1 MRKYLK
7 IALLTLTFTSCEQ
20 DYLDVVP
27 DNIATI
33 DLAFNTRSTA
43 ENFLSTCYS
52 YIPEHAHVEQN
63 FSLLAGDEVWYYA
76 ENDFYMN
83 NETSFRVAKGMQNSS
98 SPYLNYWEGGRGA
111 PHSLFNALRDCN
123 IFLENLVEVPGL
135 EEDERVRWLDEV
147 KILKAFYHF
156 WLMQMYGPI
165 PIVDTNIPVSAPS
178 SETNVRRA
186 SIDEVVSYLTELIN
200 QVIEADNL
208 PGLINY
214 VYTEQGRITMPIAKA
229 LKAKILMLSASPIY
243 NGNTD
248 FSSLIDNQGNS
259 LVSQSYD
266 PQKWILAKDA
276 ILDAIESAE
285 ANGHSLFQFNQ
296 QIPINGGINE
306 QITQELSLR
315 AAITEPFN
323 PEIIW
328 AFSAD
333 WTGEL
338 QQWCQP
344 RWTSDHAALFGFT
357 KKSHA
362 PTLNMAETFY
372 SRNGVPID
380 EDLSWDYGNRFD
392 VVQTPILDADNQNY
406 HEFYI
411 EDDYATAKL
420 HTFREPR
427 FYSTL
432 GFDGGKWFSLETE
445 NINFIPHLNA
455 KAGAPSG
462 KQGFEIYSITGYF
475 AKKLV
480 HYENI
485 ISLEG
490 STIKGYSFPIIR
502 LSDLYLMYAEA
513 SNETKAAPDS
523 EVYEYIQKVRD
534 RAGLDDGGDLV
545 STWQIH
551 SANPSKPT
559 TKDGMRSIIHQERMI
574 ELALEG
580 HRYWDI
586 RRWKLAGEYFSKPI
600 RGWNISKPDVEGFYE
615 VENIFYRNYLTKDYL
630 WPISQT
636 ELLRN
641 PNLIQNPGW

>member
-1 MRKYLK
+1 MKKTLA
-7 IALLTLTFTSCEQ
+7 IFLLFLISCEK
-20 DYLDVVP
+20 DFLDVVP

-33 DLAFNTRSTA
+33 DLAFNTRSGA
-43 ENFLSTCYS
+43 ENFLSTCYN

-63 FSLLAGDEVWYYA
+63 FSMLAGDEVWYYA

-83 NETSFRVAKGMQNSS
+83 NETSFRVAKGLQNSA

-111 PHSLFNALRDCN
+111 PKSLFVAIRDCN
-123 IFLENLVEVPGL
+123 IFLENLVAVPGL
-135 EEDERVRWLDEV
+135 EEQERLRWLDEV
-147 KILKAFYHF
+147 KVLKAFYHF

-165 PIVDTNIPVSAPS
+165 PIIKTNVPVSAPS
-178 SETNVRRA
+178 AETNLYRA
-186 SIDEVVSYLTELIN
+186 SIDEIVNYLTDLLDE
-200 QVIEADNL
+200 VIESNNL

-229 LKAKILMLSASPIY
+229 LKAKILMLSASPIF
-243 NGNTD
+243 NGNSD
-248 FSSLIDNQGNS
+248 FSSLVDSQGNS
-259 LVSQSYD
+259 LVNQSYD
-266 PQKWILAKDA
+266 PQKWVLAKEA
-276 ILDAIESAE
+276 LFQAIESAE
-285 ANGHSLFQFNQ
+285 SNGHSLYQFNQ
-296 QIPINGGINE
+296 QLPIIGGAND
-306 QITQELSLR
+306 QIIQELSLR
-315 AAITEPFN
+315 AAITDPFN
-323 PEIIW
+323 SEIIW

-344 RWTSDHAALFGFT
+344 RWTADHSALFGYT

-362 PTLNMAETFY
+362 PTLNMVETFY
-372 SRNGVPID
+372 TRNGVPID

-392 VVQTPILDADNQNY
+392 VIQTASLDTNNDNY
-406 HEFYI
+406 HEFYL
-411 EDDYATAKL
+411 ENDYSTAKL

-485 ISLEG
+485 ISLES

-502 LSDLYLMYAEA
+502 LADLYLMYAEA
-513 SNETKAAPDS
+513 SNETKAAPDAD
-523 EVYEYIQKVRD
+523 VYEYIQKVRD
-534 RAGLDDGGDLV
+534 RAGLDEGGDLV
-545 STWQIH
+545 NTWQMH
-551 SANPSKPT
+551 SSNPSKPM
-559 TKDGMRSIIHQERMI
+559 TKEGMRKIIHQERMI

-580 HRYWDI
+580 HRYWDL

-600 RGWNISKPDVEGFYE
+600 QGWNIFKPDVESFYE
-615 VENIFYRNYLTKDYL
+615 VENIFYRNYITKDYL

-641 PNLIQNPGW
+641 PNLIQNPG

>member
-1 MRKYLK
+1 MKKYVIILF
-7 IALLTLTFTSCEQ
+7 IISTSCEK

-43 ENFLSTCYS
+43 ENFLSTCYT
-52 YIPEHAHVEQN
+52 YIPEHANVEQN
-63 FSLLAGDEVWYYA
+63 FSLLAGDEIWYYA

-83 NETSFRVAKGMQNSS
+83 NETSFRLAKGMQNSA

-135 EEDERVRWLDEV
+135 EEDERLKWLDEV
-147 KILKAFYHF
+147 KVLKAFYHF

-165 PIVDTNIPVSAPS
+165 PIIDQNIPVGASPE
-178 SETNVRRA
+178 ETNVKRE
-186 SIDEVVSYLTELIN
+186 SIDDIVSYLVQILDE
-200 QVIEADNL
+200 VIEAENL

-214 VYTEQGRITMPIAKA
+214 IYTDMGRITMPIAKA
-229 LKAKILMLSASPIY
+229 LKAKILVLAASPIF

-248 FSSLIDNQGNS
+248 LSELTDNLGNK
-259 LVSQSYD
+259 LVSQVYD
-266 PQKWILAKDA
+266 PQKWVYARDA
-276 ILDAIESAE
+276 LFEAIESAHL
-285 ANGHSLFQFNQ
+285 NGHQLYEFNQ
-296 QIPINGGINE
+296 QIPIIGGINE
-306 QITQELSLR
+306 EITRELSLR

-323 PEIIW
+323 TEIVW
-328 AFSAD
+328 AFAPE
-333 WTGEL
+333 WTGDL
-338 QQWCQP
+338 QMWCQP
-344 RWTSDHAALFGFT
+344 RWTADHSALFGFT

-362 PTLNMAETFY
+362 PTLNMVETFY
-372 SRNGVPID
+372 TNNGVPID
-380 EDLSWDYGNRFD
+380 EDLTWDYGNRYD
-392 VVQTPILDADNQNY
+392 VIQTPLFDSNNENF

-411 EDDYATAKL
+411 EDDYYTAKL
-420 HTFREPR
+420 HTYREPR
-427 FYSTL
+427 FYSSI

-455 KAGAPSG
+455 KAGAASG
-462 KQGFEIYSITGYF
+462 KQGFEIYSITGFF

-485 ISLEG
+485 ISLQG

-502 LSDLYLMYAEA
+502 LSDLYLMYSEA
-513 SNETKAAPDS
+513 LNETKAAPDA
-523 EVYEYIQKVRD
+523 EVYEYIQRVRT
-534 RAGLDDGGDLV
+534 RAGLDAGGDILN
-545 STWQIH
+545 TWQMY
-551 SANPSKPT
+551 STNPSKPM
-559 TKDGMRSIIHQERMI
+559 TKDGMRKIIHQERMI

-580 HRYWDI
+580 HRYWDLK
-586 RRWKLAGEYFSKPI
+586 RWKLATEYFNKPI
-600 RGWNISKPDVEGFYE
+600 QGWNIFKSDVEGFYE
-615 VENIFYRNYLTKDYL
+615 VENIFYRNFSTKDYL
-630 WPISQT
+630 WPISQN

>member
-1 MRKYLK
+1 MKKTCL
-7 IALLTLTFTSCEQ
+7 IFVLIFTACEK

-43 ENFLSTCYS
+43 ENFLSTCYT

-63 FSLLAGDEVWYYA
+63 FSMLAGDEVWYYA

-111 PHSLFNALRDCN
+111 PHSLFVALRDCN
-123 IFLENLVEVPGL
+123 IFLENLVAVPGL
-135 EEDERVRWLDEV
+135 EEAERLRWLDEV
-147 KILKAFYHF
+147 KVLKAFYHF

-165 PIVDTNIPVSAPS
+165 PIVKTNIPVSAPS
-178 SETNVRRA
+178 SETNVYRA
-186 SIDEVVSYLTELIN
+186 SIDEVVAYLTALLDE
-200 QVIEADNL
+200 VIEAENL

-214 VYTEQGRITMPIAKA
+214 IYTENGRITMPIAKA

-248 FSSLIDNQGNS
+248 FSSLVDSQGNS
-259 LVSQSYD
+259 LVNQSYD
-266 PQKWILAKDA
+266 PQKWVLAKDA
-276 ILDAIESAE
+276 LLEAIESAE
-285 ANGHSLFQFNQ
+285 ANGHSLYQFNQ
-296 QIPINGGINE
+296 QLPINGGLND
-306 QITQELSLR
+306 QVTQELSLR

-323 PEIIW
+323 SEIIW
-328 AFSAD
+328 AFTAD

-344 RWTSDHAALFGFT
+344 RWSADHSALFGYT

-362 PTLNMAETFY
+362 PTLNMVETFY

-380 EDLSWDYGNRFD
+380 EDVSWDYGNRFD
-392 VVQTPILDADNQNY
+392 VVQTPIFDADNENY

-411 EDDYATAKL
+411 ENNYATAKL

-445 NINFIPHLNA
+445 NINNIPHLNA

-513 SNETKAAPDS
+513 SNETKAAPDAD
-523 EVYEYIQKVRD
+523 VYEYIQRVRD
-534 RAGLDDGGDLV
+534 RAGLDEGGDIV
-545 STWQIH
+545 SSWQTH
-551 SANPSKPT
+551 SSNPSKPS
-559 TKDGMRSIIHQERMI
+559 TKEGMRAIIQQERMI

-580 HRYWDI
+580 HRYWDL

-600 RGWNISKPDVEGFYE
+600 RGWNIFKPDVESFYE

>member
-1 MRKYLK
+1 MKK
-7 IALLTLTFTSCEQ
+7 IFLIFVLIFTACEK

-43 ENFLSTCYS
+43 ENFLSTCYT

-63 FSLLAGDEVWYYA
+63 FSMLAGDEVWYYA

-111 PHSLFNALRDCN
+111 PHSLFVALRDCN
-123 IFLENLVEVPGL
+123 IFLENLVAVPGL
-135 EEDERVRWLDEV
+135 EEAERLRWLDEV
-147 KILKAFYHF
+147 KVLKAFYHF

-165 PIVDTNIPVSAPS
+165 PIVKTNIPVSAPS
-178 SETNVRRA
+178 SETNVYRA
-186 SIDEVVSYLTELIN
+186 SIDEVVAYLTALLDE
-200 QVIEADNL
+200 VIEAENL

-214 VYTEQGRITMPIAKA
+214 IYTENGRITMPIAKA

-248 FSSLIDNQGNS
+248 FSSLVDSQGNS
-259 LVSQSYD
+259 LVNQSYD
-266 PQKWILAKDA
+266 PQKWVLAKDA
-276 ILDAIESAE
+276 LLEAIESAE
-285 ANGHSLFQFNQ
+285 ANGHSLYQFNQ
-296 QIPINGGINE
+296 QLPINGGLND
-306 QITQELSLR
+306 QVTQELSLR

-323 PEIIW
+323 SEIIW
-328 AFSAD
+328 AFTAD

-344 RWTSDHAALFGFT
+344 RWSADHSALFGYT

-362 PTLNMAETFY
+362 PTLNMVETFY

-380 EDLSWDYGNRFD
+380 EDISWDYGNRFD
-392 VVQTPILDADNQNY
+392 VVQTPIFNADNENY

-411 EDDYATAKL
+411 ENDYATAKL

-445 NINFIPHLNA
+445 NINNIPHLNA

-513 SNETKAAPDS
+513 SNETKAAPDAD
-523 EVYEYIQKVRD
+523 VYEYIQRVRD
-534 RAGLDDGGDLV
+534 RAGLDEGGDIV
-545 STWQIH
+545 SSWQTH
-551 SANPSKPT
+551 SSNPSKPS
-559 TKDGMRSIIHQERMI
+559 TKEGMRAIIQQERMI

-580 HRYWDI
+580 HRYWDL

-600 RGWNISKPDVEGFYE
+600 RGWNIFKPDVESFYE

>member
-1 MRKYLK
+1 MRKIL
-7 IALLTLTFTSCEQ
+7 ILFVLIFTSCED

-43 ENFLSTCYS
+43 ENFLSTCYT

-111 PHSLFNALRDCN
+111 PRSLFNALRDCN
-123 IFLENLVEVPGL
+123 IFLDNLVAVPGL
-135 EEDERVRWLDEV
+135 EEEERIRWLDEV
-147 KILKAFYHF
+147 KVLKAFYHF

-178 SETNVRRA
+178 TETNVYRA
-186 SIDEVVSYLTELIN
+186 SIDEVVTYLTELLDE
-200 QVIEADNL
+200 VIVADNL

-229 LKAKILMLSASPIY
+229 LKAKILMLSASPIF

-259 LVSQSYD
+259 LVNQSYD
-266 PQKWILAKDA
+266 PQKWVLAKDA
-276 ILDAIESAE
+276 LLDAIESAE
-285 ANGHSLFQFNQ
+285 ANGHSLYQFNQ
-296 QIPINGGINE
+296 QLPIIGGISD

-323 PEIIW
+323 SEIIW

-344 RWTSDHAALFGFT
+344 RWTADHSALFGYT

-362 PTLNMAETFY
+362 PTLNMVETFY
-372 SRNGVPID
+372 TRNGVPID
-380 EDLSWDYGNRFD
+380 EDISWEYGNRFD
-392 VVQTPILDADNQNY
+392 VVQTPILDADNENY

-445 NINFIPHLNA
+445 NMNFIPHLNA

-490 STIKGYSFPIIR
+490 STIQGYSFPIIR

-513 SNETKAAPDS
+513 SNETKAAPDAD
-523 EVYEYIQKVRD
+523 VYEYIQKVRD
-534 RAGLDDGGDLV
+534 RAGLDVGGDLV
-545 STWQIH
+545 STWQMH
-551 SANPSKPT
+551 SANPSKPS
-559 TKDGMRSIIHQERMI
+559 TKDGMRAIIHQERMI

-580 HRYWDI
+580 HRYWDL

-600 RGWNISKPDVEGFYE
+600 RGWNIFKPDVAGFYE

>member
-1 MRKYLK
+1 MRKIL
-7 IALLTLTFTSCEQ
+7 ILFVLIFTSCED

-43 ENFLSTCYS
+43 ENFLSTCYT

-111 PHSLFNALRDCN
+111 PRSLFNALRDCN
-123 IFLENLVEVPGL
+123 IFLDNLVAVPGL
-135 EEDERVRWLDEV
+135 EEEERIRWLDEV
-147 KILKAFYHF
+147 KVLKAFYHF

-178 SETNVRRA
+178 TETNVYRA
-186 SIDEVVSYLTELIN
+186 SIDEVVTYLTDLLDE
-200 QVIEADNL
+200 VIVADNL

-229 LKAKILMLSASPIY
+229 LKAKILMLSASPIF

-259 LVSQSYD
+259 LVNQSYD
-266 PQKWILAKDA
+266 PQKWVLAKDA
-276 ILDAIESAE
+276 LLDAIESAE
-285 ANGHSLFQFNQ
+285 ANGHSLYQFNQ
-296 QIPINGGINE
+296 QLPIIGGISD

-323 PEIIW
+323 SEIIW

-344 RWTSDHAALFGFT
+344 RWTADHSALFGYT

-362 PTLNMAETFY
+362 PTLNMVETFY
-372 SRNGVPID
+372 TRNGVPID
-380 EDLSWDYGNRFD
+380 EDISWEYGNRFD
-392 VVQTPILDADNQNY
+392 VVQTPILDADNENY

-445 NINFIPHLNA
+445 NMNFIPHLNA

-490 STIKGYSFPIIR
+490 STIQGYSFPIIR

-513 SNETKAAPDS
+513 SNETKAAPDAD
-523 EVYEYIQKVRD
+523 VYEYIQKVRD
-534 RAGLDDGGDLV
+534 RAGLDVGGDLV
-545 STWQIH
+545 STWQMH
-551 SANPSKPT
+551 SANPSKPS
-559 TKDGMRSIIHQERMI
+559 TKDGMRAIIHQERMI

-580 HRYWDI
+580 HRYWDL

-600 RGWNISKPDVEGFYE
+600 RGWNIFKPDVAGFYE

>member
-1 MRKYLK
+1 MKKYVIILF
-7 IALLTLTFTSCEQ
+7 IISTSCEK

-43 ENFLSTCYS
+43 ENFLSTCYT
-52 YIPEHAHVEQN
+52 YIPEHANVEQN
-63 FSLLAGDEVWYYA
+63 FSLLAGDEIWYYA

-83 NETSFRVAKGMQNSS
+83 NETSFRLAKGMQNSA

-135 EEDERVRWLDEV
+135 EEDERLKWIDEV
-147 KILKAFYHF
+147 KVLKAFYHF

-165 PIVDTNIPVSAPS
+165 PIIDQNIPVGASPE
-178 SETNVRRA
+178 ETNVKRE
-186 SIDEVVSYLTELIN
+186 SIDDVVNYLVQILDE
-200 QVIEADNL
+200 VIEAENL

-214 VYTEQGRITMPIAKA
+214 IYTDMGRITMPIAKA
-229 LKAKILMLSASPIY
+229 LKAKILVLAASPIF

-248 FSSLIDNQGNS
+248 LSELTDNLGNK
-259 LVSQSYD
+259 LVSQVYD
-266 PQKWILAKDA
+266 PQKWVYARDA
-276 ILDAIESAE
+276 LFEAIESAHL
-285 ANGHSLFQFNQ
+285 NGHQLYEFNQ
-296 QIPINGGINE
+296 QIPIIGGINE
-306 QITQELSLR
+306 EITRELSLR

-323 PEIIW
+323 TEIVW
-328 AFSAD
+328 AFAPE
-333 WTGEL
+333 WTGDL
-338 QQWCQP
+338 QMWCQP
-344 RWTSDHAALFGFT
+344 RWTADHSALFGYT

-372 SRNGVPID
+372 TNNGVPID
-380 EDLSWDYGNRFD
+380 EDLTWDYGNRYD
-392 VVQTPILDADNQNY
+392 VIQTPLFDSNNENF

-411 EDDYATAKL
+411 EDDYYTAKL
-420 HTFREPR
+420 HTYREPR
-427 FYSTL
+427 FYSSI

-455 KAGAPSG
+455 KAGAASG
-462 KQGFEIYSITGYF
+462 KQGFEIYSITGF
-475 AKKLV
+475 FSKKLV

-485 ISLEG
+485 ISLQG

-502 LSDLYLMYAEA
+502 LSDLYLMYSEA
-513 SNETKAAPDS
+513 LNETKAAPDA
-523 EVYEYIQKVRD
+523 EVYEYIQRVRT
-534 RAGLDDGGDLV
+534 RAGLDAGGDILN
-545 STWQIH
+545 TWQMY
-551 SANPSKPT
+551 STNPSKPM
-559 TKDGMRSIIHQERMI
+559 TKDGMRKIIHQERMI

-580 HRYWDI
+580 HRYWDLK
-586 RRWKLAGEYFSKPI
+586 RWKLATEYFNKPI
-600 RGWNISKPDVEGFYE
+600 QGWNIFRSDVEGFYE
-615 VENIFYRNYLTKDYL
+615 VENIFYRNFSTKDYL
-630 WPISQT
+630 WPISQN

>member
-1 MRKYLK
+1 MKKYVIILF
-7 IALLTLTFTSCEQ
+7 IISTSCEK

-43 ENFLSTCYS
+43 ENFLSTCYT
-52 YIPEHAHVEQN
+52 YIPEHANIEQN
-63 FSLLAGDEVWYYA
+63 FSLLAGDEIWYYA

-83 NETSFRVAKGMQNSS
+83 NETSFRLAKGMQNSA

-135 EEDERVRWLDEV
+135 EEDERLKWIDEV
-147 KILKAFYHF
+147 KVLKAFYHF

-165 PIVDTNIPVSAPS
+165 PIIDQNINVGASPE
-178 SETNVRRA
+178 ETNVKRE
-186 SIDEVVSYLTELIN
+186 SIDDIVSYLVQILDE
-200 QVIEADNL
+200 VIEAENL

-214 VYTEQGRITMPIAKA
+214 IYTDMGRITMPIAKA
-229 LKAKILMLSASPIY
+229 LKAKILVLAASPIF

-248 FSSLIDNQGNS
+248 LSELTDNLGNK
-259 LVSQSYD
+259 LVSQVND
-266 PQKWILAKDA
+266 PQKWVYARDA
-276 ILDAIESAE
+276 LFEAIESAHL
-285 ANGHSLFQFNQ
+285 NGHQLYEFNQ
-296 QIPINGGINE
+296 QIPIIGGINE
-306 QITQELSLR
+306 EITRELSLR

-323 PEIIW
+323 TEIIW
-328 AFSAD
+328 AFSPE
-333 WTGEL
+333 WTGDL
-338 QQWCQP
+338 QMWCQP
-344 RWTSDHAALFGFT
+344 RWTADHSALFGYT

-372 SRNGVPID
+372 TNNGVPID
-380 EDLSWDYGNRFD
+380 EDLTWDYGNRYD
-392 VVQTPILDADNQNY
+392 VIQTPLFDSNNENF

-411 EDDYATAKL
+411 EDDYYTAIQ
-420 HTFREPR
+420 HTYREPR
-427 FYSTL
+427 FYSSI

-455 KAGAPSG
+455 KAGAASG
-462 KQGFEIYSITGYF
+462 KQGFEIYSITGFF

-485 ISLEG
+485 ISLQG

-502 LSDLYLMYAEA
+502 LSDLYLMYSEA
-513 SNETKAAPDS
+513 LNETKAAPDA
-523 EVYEYIQKVRD
+523 EVYEYIQRVRT
-534 RAGLDDGGDLV
+534 RAGLDAGGDILN
-545 STWQIH
+545 TWQMY
-551 SANPSKPT
+551 STNPSKPM
-559 TKDGMRSIIHQERMI
+559 TKDGMRKIIHQERMI

-580 HRYWDI
+580 HRYWDLK
-586 RRWKLAGEYFSKPI
+586 RWKLATEYFNKPI
-600 RGWNISKPDVEGFYE
+600 QGWNIFRSDVEGFYE
-615 VENIFYRNYLTKDYL
+615 VENIFYRNFSTKDYL
-630 WPISQT
+630 WPISQN

>member
-1 MRKYLK
+1 MRKIL
-7 IALLTLTFTSCEQ
+7 ILFVLIFTSCED

-43 ENFLSTCYS
+43 ENFLSTCYT

-111 PHSLFNALRDCN
+111 PRSLFNALRDCN
-123 IFLENLVEVPGL
+123 IFLENLVAVPGL
-135 EEDERVRWLDEV
+135 EEEERLRWLDEV
-147 KILKAFYHF
+147 KVLKAFYHF

-178 SETNVRRA
+178 TETNVYRA
-186 SIDEVVSYLTELIN
+186 SIDEVVTYLTELLDE
-200 QVIEADNL
+200 VIVADNL

-229 LKAKILMLSASPIY
+229 LKAKILMLSASPIF

-259 LVSQSYD
+259 LVNQSYD
-266 PQKWILAKDA
+266 PQKWVLAKDA
-276 ILDAIESAE
+276 LLDAIESAE
-285 ANGHSLFQFNQ
+285 ANGHSLYQFNQ
-296 QIPINGGINE
+296 QLPIIGGISD

-323 PEIIW
+323 SEIIW

-344 RWTSDHAALFGFT
+344 RWTADHSALFGYT

-362 PTLNMAETFY
+362 PTLNMVETFY
-372 SRNGVPID
+372 TRNGVPID
-380 EDLSWDYGNRFD
+380 EDISWEYGNRFD
-392 VVQTPILDADNQNY
+392 VVQTPILDADNENY

-490 STIKGYSFPIIR
+490 STIQGYSFPIIR

-513 SNETKAAPDS
+513 SNETKAAPDAD
-523 EVYEYIQKVRD
+523 VYEYIQKVRD
-534 RAGLDDGGDLV
+534 RAGLDVGGDLV
-545 STWQIH
+545 STWQMH
-551 SANPSKPT
+551 SANPSKPS
-559 TKDGMRSIIHQERMI
+559 TKDGMRAIIHQERMI

-580 HRYWDI
+580 HRYWDL

-600 RGWNISKPDVEGFYE
+600 RGWNIFKPDVAGFYE

>member
-1 MRKYLK
+1 MRKIL
-7 IALLTLTFTSCEQ
+7 ILFVLIFTSCED

-43 ENFLSTCYS
+43 ENFLSTCYT

-111 PHSLFNALRDCN
+111 PRSLFNALRDCN
-123 IFLENLVEVPGL
+123 IFLDNLVAVPGL
-135 EEDERVRWLDEV
+135 EEEERIRWLDEV
-147 KILKAFYHF
+147 KVLKVFYHF

-178 SETNVRRA
+178 TETNVYRA
-186 SIDEVVSYLTELIN
+186 SIDEVVTYLTDLLDE
-200 QVIEADNL
+200 VIVADNL

-229 LKAKILMLSASPIY
+229 LKAKILMLSASPIF

-259 LVSQSYD
+259 LVNQSYD
-266 PQKWILAKDA
+266 PQKWVLAKDA
-276 ILDAIESAE
+276 LLDAIESAE
-285 ANGHSLFQFNQ
+285 ANGHSLYQFNQ
-296 QIPINGGINE
+296 QLPIIGGISD

-323 PEIIW
+323 SEIIW

-344 RWTSDHAALFGFT
+344 RWTADHSALFGYT

-362 PTLNMAETFY
+362 PTLNMVETFY
-372 SRNGVPID
+372 TRNGVPID
-380 EDLSWDYGNRFD
+380 EDISWEYGNRFD
-392 VVQTPILDADNQNY
+392 VVQTPILDADNENY

-490 STIKGYSFPIIR
+490 STIQGYSFPIIR

-513 SNETKAAPDS
+513 SNETKAAPDAD
-523 EVYEYIQKVRD
+523 VYEYIQKVRD
-534 RAGLDDGGDLV
+534 RAGLDVGGDLV
-545 STWQIH
+545 NTWQMH
-551 SANPSKPT
+551 SANPSKPS
-559 TKDGMRSIIHQERMI
+559 TKDGMRAIIHQERMI

-580 HRYWDI
+580 HRYWDL

-600 RGWNISKPDVEGFYE
+600 RGWNIFKPDVAGFYE

>member
-1 MRKYLK
+1 MRK
-7 IALLTLTFTSCEQ
+7 TLILFVLIFTSCED

-43 ENFLSTCYS
+43 ENFLSTCYT

-111 PHSLFNALRDCN
+111 PRSLFNALRDCN
-123 IFLENLVEVPGL
+123 IFLDNLVAVPGL
-135 EEDERVRWLDEV
+135 EEEERLRWLDEV
-147 KILKAFYHF
+147 KVLKAFYHF

-178 SETNVRRA
+178 TETNVYRA
-186 SIDEVVSYLTELIN
+186 SIDEVVTYLTDLLDE
-200 QVIEADNL
+200 VIVADNL

-229 LKAKILMLSASPIY
+229 LKAKILMLSASPIF

-259 LVSQSYD
+259 LVNQSYD
-266 PQKWILAKDA
+266 PQKWVLAKDA
-276 ILDAIESAE
+276 LLDAIESAE

-296 QIPINGGINE
+296 QLPIIGGISD

-323 PEIIW
+323 SEIIW

-344 RWTSDHAALFGFT
+344 RWTADHSALFGYT

-362 PTLNMAETFY
+362 PTLNMVETFY
-372 SRNGVPID
+372 TRNGVPID
-380 EDLSWDYGNRFD
+380 EDISWEYGNRFD
-392 VVQTPILDADNQNY
+392 VVQTPILDADNENY

-490 STIKGYSFPIIR
+490 STIQGYSFPIIR

-513 SNETKAAPDS
+513 SNETKAAPDAD
-523 EVYEYIQKVRD
+523 VYEYIQKVRD
-534 RAGLDDGGDLV
+534 RAGLDVGGDLV
-545 STWQIH
+545 STWQMH
-551 SANPSKPT
+551 SANPSKPS
-559 TKDGMRSIIHQERMI
+559 TKDGMRAIIHQERMI

-580 HRYWDI
+580 HRYWDL

-600 RGWNISKPDVEGFYE
+600 RGWDIFKPDVAGFYE

>member
-1 MRKYLK
+1 MKKTLA
-7 IALLTLTFTSCEQ
+7 IFLLFLISCEK
-20 DYLDVVP
+20 DFLDVVP

-33 DLAFNTRSTA
+33 DLAFNTRSGA
-43 ENFLSTCYS
+43 ENFLSTCYN

-63 FSLLAGDEVWYYA
+63 FSMLAGDEVWYYA

-83 NETSFRVAKGMQNSS
+83 NETSFRVAKGLQNSA
-98 SPYLNYWEGGRGA
+98 SPYLNYCEGGRGA
-111 PHSLFNALRDCN
+111 PKSLFIAIRDCN
-123 IFLENLVEVPGL
+123 IFLENLVAVPGL
-135 EEDERVRWLDEV
+135 EEQERLRWLDEV
-147 KILKAFYHF
+147 KVLKAFYHF

-165 PIVDTNIPVSAPS
+165 PLIKTNVPVSAPS
-178 SETNVRRA
+178 SETNLYRA
-186 SIDEVVSYLTELIN
+186 SIDEIVNYLTDLLDE
-200 QVIEADNL
+200 VIESNNL

-229 LKAKILMLSASPIY
+229 LKAKILMLSASPIF
-243 NGNTD
+243 NGNSD
-248 FSSLIDNQGNS
+248 FSSLVDNQGNS
-259 LVSQSYD
+259 LVNQSYD
-266 PQKWILAKDA
+266 PQKWVLAKEALFQA
-276 ILDAIESAE
+276 IQSAE
-285 ANGHSLFQFNQ
+285 TNGHSLYQFNQ
-296 QIPINGGINE
+296 QLPIIGGAND
-306 QITQELSLR
+306 QIIQELSLR
-315 AAITEPFN
+315 AAITDPFN
-323 PEIIW
+323 SEIIW

-344 RWTSDHAALFGFT
+344 RWTADHSALFGYT

-362 PTLNMAETFY
+362 PTLNMVETFY
-372 SRNGVPID
+372 TRNGVPID

-392 VVQTPILDADNQNY
+392 VIQTASLDTNNDNY
-406 HEFYI
+406 HEFYL
-411 EDDYATAKL
+411 ENDYSTAKL

-485 ISLEG
+485 ISLES

-502 LSDLYLMYAEA
+502 LADLYLMYAEA
-513 SNETKAAPDS
+513 SNETKAAPDAD
-523 EVYEYIQKVRD
+523 VYEYIQKVRD
-534 RAGLDDGGDLV
+534 RAGLDEGGDLV
-545 STWQIH
+545 NTWQMH
-551 SANPSKPT
+551 SSNPSKPM
-559 TKDGMRSIIHQERMI
+559 TKEGMRKIIHQERMI

-580 HRYWDI
+580 HRYWDL

-600 RGWNISKPDVEGFYE
+600 QGWNIFKPDVESFYE
-615 VENIFYRNYLTKDYL
+615 VENIFYRNYITKDYL

>member
-1 MRKYLK
+1 MRKIL
-7 IALLTLTFTSCEQ
+7 ILFVLIFTSCED

-43 ENFLSTCYS
+43 ENFLSTCYT

-111 PHSLFNALRDCN
+111 PRSLFNALRDCN
-123 IFLENLVEVPGL
+123 IFLDNLVAVPGL
-135 EEDERVRWLDEV
+135 EEEERIRWLDEV
-147 KILKAFYHF
+147 KVLKAFYHF

-178 SETNVRRA
+178 TETNVYRA
-186 SIDEVVSYLTELIN
+186 SIDEVVTYLTDLLDE
-200 QVIEADNL
+200 VIVADNL

-229 LKAKILMLSASPIY
+229 LKAKILMLSASPIF

-259 LVSQSYD
+259 LVNQSYD
-266 PQKWILAKDA
+266 PQKWVLAKDA
-276 ILDAIESAE
+276 LLDAIESAE
-285 ANGHSLFQFNQ
+285 ANGHSLYQFNQ
-296 QIPINGGINE
+296 QLPIIGGISD

-323 PEIIW
+323 SEIIW

-344 RWTSDHAALFGFT
+344 RWTADHSALFGYT

-362 PTLNMAETFY
+362 PTLNMVETFY
-372 SRNGVPID
+372 TRNGVPID
-380 EDLSWDYGNRFD
+380 EDISWEYGNRFD
-392 VVQTPILDADNQNY
+392 VVQTPILDADNENY

-490 STIKGYSFPIIR
+490 STIQGYSFPIIR

-513 SNETKAAPDS
+513 SNETKAAPDAD
-523 EVYEYIQKVRD
+523 VYEYIQKVRD
-534 RAGLDDGGDLV
+534 RAGLDVGGDLV
-545 STWQIH
+545 STWQMH
-551 SANPSKPT
+551 SANPSKSS
-559 TKDGMRSIIHQERMI
+559 TKDGMRAIIHQERMI

-580 HRYWDI
+580 HRYWDL

-600 RGWNISKPDVEGFYE
+600 RGWDIFKPDVAGFYE

>member
-1 MRKYLK
+1 MKKYVIILF
-7 IALLTLTFTSCEQ
+7 IISTSCEK

-43 ENFLSTCYS
+43 ENFLSTCYT
-52 YIPEHAHVEQN
+52 YIPEHANVEQN
-63 FSLLAGDEVWYYA
+63 FSLLAGDEIWYYA

-83 NETSFRVAKGMQNSS
+83 NETSFRLAKGMQNSA

-135 EEDERVRWLDEV
+135 EEDERLKWIDEV
-147 KILKAFYHF
+147 KVLKAFYHF

-165 PIVDTNIPVSAPS
+165 PIIDQNIPVGASPE
-178 SETNVRRA
+178 ETNVKRE
-186 SIDEVVSYLTELIN
+186 SIDDVVSYLVQILDE
-200 QVIEADNL
+200 VIEAENL

-214 VYTEQGRITMPIAKA
+214 IYTDMGRITMPIAKA
-229 LKAKILMLSASPIY
+229 LKAKILVLAASPIF

-248 FSSLIDNQGNS
+248 LSELTDNLGNK
-259 LVSQSYD
+259 LVSQVYD
-266 PQKWILAKDA
+266 PQKWVYARDA
-276 ILDAIESAE
+276 LFEAIESAHL
-285 ANGHSLFQFNQ
+285 NGHQLYEFNQ
-296 QIPINGGINE
+296 QIPIIGGINE
-306 QITQELSLR
+306 EITTELSLR

-323 PEIIW
+323 TEIIW
-328 AFSAD
+328 AFAPE
-333 WTGEL
+333 WTGDL
-338 QQWCQP
+338 QMWCQP
-344 RWTSDHAALFGFT
+344 RWTADHSALFGYT

-362 PTLNMAETFY
+362 PTLNMVETFY
-372 SRNGVPID
+372 TNNGVPID
-380 EDLSWDYGNRFD
+380 EDLTWDYGNRYDIIETPLFD
-392 VVQTPILDADNQNY
+392 SNNENF

-411 EDDYATAKL
+411 EDDYYTAKL
-420 HTFREPR
+420 HTYREPR
-427 FYSTL
+427 FYSSI

-455 KAGAPSG
+455 KAGAASG
-462 KQGFEIYSITGYF
+462 KQGFEIYSITGFF

-485 ISLEG
+485 ISLQG

-502 LSDLYLMYAEA
+502 LSDLYLMYSEA
-513 SNETKAAPDS
+513 LNETKAAPDA
-523 EVYEYIQKVRD
+523 EVYEYIQRVRT
-534 RAGLDDGGDLV
+534 RAGLDAGGDILN
-545 STWQIH
+545 TWQIY
-551 SANPSKPT
+551 STNPSKPM
-559 TKDGMRSIIHQERMI
+559 TKDGMRKIIHQERMI

-580 HRYWDI
+580 HRYWDLK
-586 RRWKLAGEYFSKPI
+586 RWKLATEYFNKPI
-600 RGWNISKPDVEGFYE
+600 QGWNIFRSDVEGFYE
-615 VENIFYRNYLTKDYL
+615 VENIFYRNFSTKDYL
-630 WPISQT
+630 WPISQN

>member
-1 MRKYLK
+1 MRKIL
-7 IALLTLTFTSCEQ
+7 ILFVLIFTSCED

-43 ENFLSTCYS
+43 ENFLSTCYT

-111 PHSLFNALRDCN
+111 PRSLFNALRDCN
-123 IFLENLVEVPGL
+123 IFLDNLVAVPGL
-135 EEDERVRWLDEV
+135 DEEERIRWLDEV
-147 KILKAFYHF
+147 KVLKAFYHF

-178 SETNVRRA
+178 TETNVYRA
-186 SIDEVVSYLTELIN
+186 SIDEVVTYLTELLDE
-200 QVIEADNL
+200 VIVADNL

-229 LKAKILMLSASPIY
+229 LKAKILMLSASPIF

-259 LVSQSYD
+259 LVNQSYD
-266 PQKWILAKDA
+266 PQKWVLAKDA

-296 QIPINGGINE
+296 QLPIIGEISD

-323 PEIIW
+323 SEIIW

-344 RWTSDHAALFGFT
+344 RWTADHSALFGYT

-362 PTLNMAETFY
+362 PTLNMVETFY
-372 SRNGVPID
+372 TRNGVPID
-380 EDLSWDYGNRFD
+380 EDISWEYGNRFD
-392 VVQTPILDADNQNY
+392 VVQTPILDADNENY

-490 STIKGYSFPIIR
+490 STIQGYSFPIIR

-513 SNETKAAPDS
+513 SNETKAAPDAD
-523 EVYEYIQKVRD
+523 VYEYIQKVRD
-534 RAGLDDGGDLV
+534 RAGLDVGGDLV
-545 STWQIH
+545 STWQMH
-551 SANPSKPT
+551 SANPSKPS
-559 TKDGMRSIIHQERMI
+559 TKDGMRAIIHQERMI

-580 HRYWDI
+580 HRYWDL

-600 RGWNISKPDVEGFYE
+600 RGWNIFKPDVAGFYE

>member
-1 MRKYLK
+1 MRKIL
-7 IALLTLTFTSCEQ
+7 ILFVLIFTSCED

-43 ENFLSTCYS
+43 ENFLSTCYT

-111 PHSLFNALRDCN
+111 PRSLFNALRDCN
-123 IFLENLVEVPGL
+123 IFLDNLVAVPGL
-135 EEDERVRWLDEV
+135 EEEERIRWLDEV
-147 KILKAFYHF
+147 KVLKAFYHF

-178 SETNVRRA
+178 TETNVYRA
-186 SIDEVVSYLTELIN
+186 SIDEVVTYLTDLLDE
-200 QVIEADNL
+200 VIVADNL

-229 LKAKILMLSASPIY
+229 LKAKILMLSASPIF

-259 LVSQSYD
+259 LVNQSYD
-266 PQKWILAKDA
+266 PQKWVLAKDA

-296 QIPINGGINE
+296 QLPIIGEISD

-323 PEIIW
+323 SEIIW

-344 RWTSDHAALFGFT
+344 RWTADHSALFGYT

-362 PTLNMAETFY
+362 PTLNMVETFY
-372 SRNGVPID
+372 TRNGVPID
-380 EDLSWDYGNRFD
+380 EDISWEYGNRFD
-392 VVQTPILDADNQNY
+392 VVQTPILDADNENY

-445 NINFIPHLNA
+445 NMNFIPHLNA

-490 STIKGYSFPIIR
+490 STIQGYSFPIIR

-513 SNETKAAPDS
+513 SNETKAAPDAD
-523 EVYEYIQKVRD
+523 VYEYIQKVRD
-534 RAGLDDGGDLV
+534 RAGLDVGGDLV
-545 STWQIH
+545 STWQMH
-551 SANPSKPT
+551 SANPSKPS
-559 TKDGMRSIIHQERMI
+559 TKDGMRAIIHQERMI

-580 HRYWDI
+580 HRYWDL

-600 RGWNISKPDVEGFYE
+600 RGWNIFKPDVAGFYE

>member
-1 MRKYLK
+1 MRK
-7 IALLTLTFTSCEQ
+7 TLILFVLIFTSCED

-43 ENFLSTCYS
+43 ENFLSTCYT

-111 PHSLFNALRDCN
+111 PRSLFNALRDCN
-123 IFLENLVEVPGL
+123 IFLDNLVAVPGL
-135 EEDERVRWLDEV
+135 EEEERIRWLDEV
-147 KILKAFYHF
+147 KVLKAFYHF

-178 SETNVRRA
+178 TETNVYRA
-186 SIDEVVSYLTELIN
+186 SIDEVVTYLTDLLDE
-200 QVIEADNL
+200 VIVADNL

-229 LKAKILMLSASPIY
+229 LKAKILMLSASPIF

-259 LVSQSYD
+259 LVNQSYD
-266 PQKWILAKDA
+266 PQKWVLAKDA
-276 ILDAIESAE
+276 LLDAIESAE
-285 ANGHSLFQFNQ
+285 ANGHSLYQFNQ
-296 QIPINGGINE
+296 QLPIIGGISD

-323 PEIIW
+323 SEIIW

-344 RWTSDHAALFGFT
+344 RWTADHSALFGYT

-362 PTLNMAETFY
+362 PTLNMVETFY
-372 SRNGVPID
+372 TRNGVPID
-380 EDLSWDYGNRFD
+380 EDISWEYGNRFD
-392 VVQTPILDADNQNY
+392 VVQTPILDADNENY

-445 NINFIPHLNA
+445 NMNFIPHLNA

-490 STIKGYSFPIIR
+490 STIQGYSFPIIR

-513 SNETKAAPDS
+513 SNETKAAPDAD
-523 EVYEYIQKVRD
+523 VYEYIQKVRD
-534 RAGLDDGGDLV
+534 RAGLDVGGDLV
-545 STWQIH
+545 STWQMH
-551 SANPSKPT
+551 SANPSKPS
-559 TKDGMRSIIHQERMI
+559 TKDGMRAIIHQERMI

-580 HRYWDI
+580 HRYWDL

-600 RGWNISKPDVEGFYE
+600 RGWDIFKPDVAGFYE

>member
-1 MRKYLK
+1 MRK
-7 IALLTLTFTSCEQ
+7 TLILFVLIFTSCED

-43 ENFLSTCYS
+43 ENFLSTCYT

-111 PHSLFNALRDCN
+111 PRSLFNALRDCN
-123 IFLENLVEVPGL
+123 IFLDNLVAVPGL
-135 EEDERVRWLDEV
+135 EEEERLRWLDEV
-147 KILKAFYHF
+147 KVLKAFYHF

-178 SETNVRRA
+178 TETNVYRA
-186 SIDEVVSYLTELIN
+186 SIDEVVTYLTDLLDE
-200 QVIEADNL
+200 VIVADNL

-229 LKAKILMLSASPIY
+229 LKAKILMLSASPIF

-259 LVSQSYD
+259 LVNQSYD
-266 PQKWILAKDA
+266 PQKWVLAKDA
-276 ILDAIESAE
+276 LLDAIESAE

-296 QIPINGGINE
+296 QLPIIGGISD

-323 PEIIW
+323 SEIIW

-344 RWTSDHAALFGFT
+344 RWTADHSALFGYT

-362 PTLNMAETFY
+362 PTLNMVETFY
-372 SRNGVPID
+372 TRNGVPID
-380 EDLSWDYGNRFD
+380 EDISWEYGNRFD
-392 VVQTPILDADNQNY
+392 VVQTPILDADNENY

-490 STIKGYSFPIIR
+490 STIQGYSFPIIR

-513 SNETKAAPDS
+513 SNETKAAPDAD
-523 EVYEYIQKVRD
+523 VYEYIQKVRD
-534 RAGLDDGGDLV
+534 RAGLDVGGDLV
-545 STWQIH
+545 STWQMH
-551 SANPSKPT
+551 SANPSKPS
-559 TKDGMRSIIHQERMI
+559 TKDGMRAIIHQERMI

-580 HRYWDI
+580 HRYWDL

-600 RGWNISKPDVEGFYE
+600 RGWNIFKPDVAGFYE

>member
-1 MRKYLK
+1 MKK
-7 IALLTLTFTSCEQ
+7 ILIIFILIFTSCEK

-63 FSLLAGDEVWYYA
+63 FSMLAGDEVWYYA

-111 PHSLFNALRDCN
+111 PNSLFIALRDCN
-123 IFLENLVEVPGL
+123 IFLENLVTVPGL
-135 EEDERVRWLDEV
+135 EEEERLRWLDEV
-147 KILKAFYHF
+147 KVLKAFYHF

-165 PIVDTNIPVSAPS
+165 PIVESNISVSAS
-178 SETNVRRA
+178 AAETNVYRA
-186 SIDEVVSYLTELIN
+186 SIDEVVTYLTQLLDE
-200 QVIEADNL
+200 VIEADNI

-229 LKAKILMLSASPIY
+229 LKAKILMLSASPIF

-259 LVSQSYD
+259 LVNQSYD
-266 PQKWILAKDA
+266 PQKWVLAKDA
-276 ILDAIESAE
+276 LLEAIESAE
-285 ANGHSLFQFNQ
+285 ANGHSLHQFNQ
-296 QIPINGGINE
+296 QLPIIGGINE

-323 PEIIW
+323 SEIIW

-344 RWTSDHAALFGFT
+344 RWSADHSALFGYT

-372 SRNGVPID
+372 TRNGVPID
-380 EDLSWDYGNRFD
+380 EDISWEYGNRFD
-392 VVQTPILDADNQNY
+392 VVQTPILDADNENY

-411 EDDYATAKL
+411 ENNYATAKL

-445 NINFIPHLNA
+445 NINNIPHLNA

-480 HYENI
+480 HYENVI
-485 ISLEG
+485 ALEG
-490 STIKGYSFPIIR
+490 PLRLKAILFLLSR

-513 SNETKAAPDS
+513 SNETKAAPDAD
-523 EVYEYIQKVRD
+523 VYEYIQKVRD
-534 RAGLDDGGDLV
+534 RAGLDEGSDLV
-545 STWQIH
+545 STWQMH
-551 SANPSKPT
+551 SSNPSKPT
-559 TKDGMRSIIHQERMI
+559 TKDGMREVIHQERMI

-580 HRYWDI
+580 HRYWDL
-586 RRWKLAGEYFSKPI
+586 RRWKLAGEYFSKPLEA
-600 RGWNISKPDVEGFYE
+600 GISLNQMSKGFMKLKIY
-615 VENIFYRNYLTKDYL
+615 F
-630 WPISQT
+630 T
-636 ELLRN
+636 ETT
-641 PNLIQNPGW
+641 

>member
-1 MRKYLK
+1 MKKTLA
-7 IALLTLTFTSCEQ
+7 IFLLFLISCEK
-20 DYLDVVP
+20 DFLDVVP

-33 DLAFNTRSTA
+33 DLAFNTRSGA
-43 ENFLSTCYS
+43 ENFLSTCYN

-63 FSLLAGDEVWYYA
+63 FSMLAGDEVWYYA

-83 NETSFRVAKGMQNSS
+83 NETSFRVAKGLQNSA
-98 SPYLNYWEGGRGA
+98 SPYLNYWEGGSGA
-111 PHSLFNALRDCN
+111 PKSLFVAIRDCN
-123 IFLENLVEVPGL
+123 IFLENLVAVPGL
-135 EEDERVRWLDEV
+135 EEQERLRWLDEV
-147 KILKAFYHF
+147 KVLKAFYHF

-165 PIVDTNIPVSAPS
+165 PLIKTNVPVSAPS
-178 SETNVRRA
+178 SETNVYRA
-186 SIDEVVSYLTELIN
+186 SIDEIVNYLTDLLDE
-200 QVIEADNL
+200 VIESNNL

-229 LKAKILMLSASPIY
+229 LKAKILMLSASPIF
-243 NGNTD
+243 NGNSD

-259 LVSQSYD
+259 LVNQSYD
-266 PQKWILAKDA
+266 PQKWVLAKEA
-276 ILDAIESAE
+276 LFQAIESAE
-285 ANGHSLFQFNQ
+285 SNGHSLYQFNQ
-296 QIPINGGINE
+296 QLPIIGGAND
-306 QITQELSLR
+306 QIIQELSLR
-315 AAITEPFN
+315 AAITDPFN
-323 PEIIW
+323 SEIIW

-344 RWTSDHAALFGFT
+344 RWNADHSALFGYT

-362 PTLNMAETFY
+362 PTLNMVETFY
-372 SRNGVPID
+372 TRNGVPIN

-392 VVQTPILDADNQNY
+392 VIQTASLDTNNDNY
-406 HEFYI
+406 HEFYL
-411 EDDYATAKL
+411 ENDYSTAKL

-485 ISLEG
+485 ISLES

-502 LSDLYLMYAEA
+502 LADLYLMYAEA
-513 SNETKAAPDS
+513 SNETKAAPDAD
-523 EVYEYIQKVRD
+523 VYEYIQKVRD
-534 RAGLDDGGDLV
+534 RAGLDEGGDLV
-545 STWQIH
+545 STWQMH
-551 SANPSKPT
+551 SSNPSKPM
-559 TKDGMRSIIHQERMI
+559 TKEGMRKIIHQERMI

-580 HRYWDI
+580 HRYWDL
-586 RRWKLAGEYFSKPI
+586 RRWKLADEYFSKPI
-600 RGWNISKPDVEGFYE
+600 QGWNIFKPDVESFYE
-615 VENIFYRNYLTKDYL
+615 VENIFYRNYITKDYL

>member
-1 MRKYLK
+1 MKKYVIILF
-7 IALLTLTFTSCEQ
+7 IISTSCEK

-43 ENFLSTCYS
+43 ENFLSTCYT
-52 YIPEHAHVEQN
+52 YIPEHANVEQN
-63 FSLLAGDEVWYYA
+63 FSLLAGDEIWYYA

-83 NETSFRVAKGMQNSS
+83 NETSFRLAKGMQNSA

-135 EEDERVRWLDEV
+135 EEDERLKWIDEV
-147 KILKAFYHF
+147 KVLKAFYHF

-165 PIVDTNIPVSAPS
+165 PIIDQNIPVGASP
-178 SETNVRRA
+178 EQTNVKRE
-186 SIDEVVSYLTELIN
+186 SIDDVVSYLVQILDE
-200 QVIEADNL
+200 VIEAENL

-214 VYTEQGRITMPIAKA
+214 IYTDMGRITMPIAKA
-229 LKAKILMLSASPIY
+229 LKAKVLVLAASPIF

-248 FSSLIDNQGNS
+248 LSELTDNLGNK
-259 LVSQSYD
+259 LVSQVYD
-266 PQKWILAKDA
+266 PQKWVYARDA
-276 ILDAIESAE
+276 LFEAIESAHL
-285 ANGHSLFQFNQ
+285 NGHQLYEFNQ
-296 QIPINGGINE
+296 QIPIIGGINE
-306 QITQELSLR
+306 EITTELSLR

-323 PEIIW
+323 TEIIW
-328 AFSAD
+328 AFAPE
-333 WTGEL
+333 WTGDL
-338 QQWCQP
+338 QMWCQP
-344 RWTSDHAALFGFT
+344 RWTADHSALFGYT

-362 PTLNMAETFY
+362 PTLNMVETFY
-372 SRNGVPID
+372 TNNGVPID
-380 EDLSWDYGNRFD
+380 EDLTWDYGNRYDVIETPLFD
-392 VVQTPILDADNQNY
+392 SNNENF

-411 EDDYATAKL
+411 EDDYYTAKL
-420 HTFREPR
+420 HTYREPR
-427 FYSTL
+427 FYSSI

-455 KAGAPSG
+455 KAGAASG
-462 KQGFEIYSITGYF
+462 KQGFEIYSITGFF

-485 ISLEG
+485 ISLQG

-502 LSDLYLMYAEA
+502 LSDLYLMYSEA
-513 SNETKAAPDS
+513 LNETKAAPDS
-523 EVYEYIQKVRD
+523 EVYEYIQRVRT
-534 RAGLDDGGDLV
+534 RAGLDDGGDILN
-545 STWQIH
+545 TWQMY
-551 SANPSKPT
+551 STNPSKPM
-559 TKDGMRSIIHQERMI
+559 TKDGMRKIIHQERMI

-580 HRYWDI
+580 HRYWDLK
-586 RRWKLAGEYFSKPI
+586 RWKLATEYFNKPI
-600 RGWNISKPDVEGFYE
+600 QGWNIFRSDVEGFYE
-615 VENIFYRNYLTKDYL
+615 VENIFYRNFSTKDYL
-630 WPISQT
+630 WPISQN